1 MTQGRYSQRQDET
14 DLRCRACNA
23 PLKLLRTWSAVL
35 LCCRAC
41 GAEYNLER
49 YVREMDE
56 TWEEAV
62 GNIPCDRL

>member
-1 MTQGRYSQRQDET
+1 M
-14 DLRCRACNA
+14 
-23 PLKLLRTWSAVL
+23 LLR
-35 LCCRAC
+35 CRAC